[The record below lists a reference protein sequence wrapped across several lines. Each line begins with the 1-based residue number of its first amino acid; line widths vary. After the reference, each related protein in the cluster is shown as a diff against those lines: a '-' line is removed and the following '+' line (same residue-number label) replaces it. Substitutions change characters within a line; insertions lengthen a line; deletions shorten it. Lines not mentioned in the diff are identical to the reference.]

1 MILFSF
7 KEISEKLSTTVDSFL
22 RVYGGNPIVWTLMF
36 AVIIVVSYWAI
47 SSLGDKQINI
57 KSAIAALNIA
67 DF

>member
-7 KEISEKLSTTVDSFL
+7 KEISDKLSTTVDSFL

-47 SSLGDKQINI
+47 SSLGDK
-57 KSAIAALNIA
+57 
-67 DF
+67 